1 MTEQT
6 EQAAPNTAPDAAGP
20 ALRERLVDSIRD
32 LLPHVLRREVTGVT
46 EDTALME
53 ALGLSSTTGLE
64 LVLELEERLDLEISV
79 EDLGRDD
86 FGTVGSL
93 ADYVAGNLLTEA

>member
-6 EQAAPNTAPDAAGP
+6 DPTDPGTAPAADP
-20 ALRERLVDSIRD
+20 ALRGRLVDSIRD
-32 LLPHVLRREVTGVT
+32 LLPRVLRREVAGVT
-46 EDTALME
+46 EDTALMD

-86 FGTVGSL
+86 FGTVGTL
-93 ADYVAGNLLTEA
+93 ADYVAGNLLTDA

>member
-6 EQAAPNTAPDAAGP
+6 DLKDPGAVPATDP
-20 ALRERLVDSIRD
+20 ALRGQLVDGIRE
-32 LLPHVLRREVTGVT
+32 LLPRVLRRDVGAVT
-46 EDTALME
+46 EDTTLME

-64 LVLELEERLDLEISV
+64 LVLELEERLGLEISV

-86 FGTVGSL
+86 FATVGSL
-93 ADYVAGNLLTEA
+93 AHYVAGNLLTDA